1 LRSIE
6 RAEEASEEAAAE
18 TGGEFAAE
26 ASLRAPRRPQEESCG
41 GESGDGELRR
51 RRPADVLAAKEEE
64 GNRARERIILVLS
77 LSQKQESEVSSARE
91 GFAFGG
97 SSETEG
103 AASERLRR
111 GARESEKERKSETQ
125 ER

>member
-1 LRSIE
+1 MRSIE

-91 GFAFGG
+91 GFCFRRV
-97 SSETEG
+97 
-103 AASERLRR
+103 ERDRR
-111 GARESEKERKSETQ
+111 GGVGEIKARGERERKREKE
-125 ER
+125 